1 MKKWFANLRGK
12 RWFRIASNIYVLVLS
27 VFVVWM
33 LFFDTNSM
41 LIHNELHRENQKL
54 QQQKEFL
61 QEQIARDREIIER
74 LSDPAELEKFAREKY
89 FLKKEGEDI
98 YIIEYQDSL
107 KQEPDDR

>member
-1 MKKWFANLRGK
+1 
-12 RWFRIASNIYVLVLS
+12 
-27 VFVVWM
+27 
-33 LFFDTNSM
+33 
-41 LIHNELHRENQKL
+41 L

-89 FLKKEGEDI
+89 FLKKKGEDI